1 MKKLLSI
8 LIAVIFGLGLNA
20 QTTAP
25 DFTATDY
32 FGDEIHLYEILE
44 GGQYVLLHVNTR
56 TNGATP
62 TVTPALVEAYKNL
75 GCNQH
80 DVFFVGIVP
89 NGTTSATQKYVEEY
103 GIEFP
108 MIHNTDD
115 SYGMEGP
122 AMDIWQA
129 LQCEMPT
136 TMLIA
141 PDKSIAIDD
150 IASIETAEDV
160 ITALAA
166 FGIQEYECGE
176 EPETAEP
183 IIDITV
189 GEVTYTTVEATFTPV
204 GECASYIILLSTE
217 AEMQQWITWMGASL
231 EQLIES
237 WGGKKTGT
245 AKSTWNKL
253 VPNTEYTLY
262 ALSKDAEG
270 NTIQLDTKKVS
281 TAILGGEG
289 ISVIDLNVEV
299 KTNTSVFV
307 TATPNEET
315 AEYHYILIEKL
326 YADSIGVDS
335 TMSIIYAD
343 PYALY
348 LVDEWEWIDL
358 RPETEYLAIAQG
370 KNVKGEW
377 GEITKVEFVTTIDG
391 TIEIVENNFNIYP
404 NPATSEVRISS
415 SMNGE
420 ANVSIYDMTGRCVKE
435 VRVADISNA
444 TINVSD
450 INKGVYFIN
459 VDGNVEKI
467 IIK

>member
-262 ALSKDAEG
+262 ALSKDADG

-289 ISVIDLNVEV
+289 VSVIDVKVEV
-299 KTNTSVFV
+299 KTTTSVFV

-315 AEYHYILIEKL
+315 SEYHYILIEKL

-335 TMSIIYAD
+335 TMQILHED

-348 LVDEWEWIDL
+348 DIDEWEWIDL
-358 RPETEYLAIAQG
+358 TAETEYFAIAQG
-370 KNVKGEW
+370 KNVNGEW
-377 GEITKVEFVTTIDG
+377 GEITKIEFKTTLEG

-404 NPATSEVRISS
+404 NPATTSIIIEGAEEGMARIF
-415 SMNGE
+415 
-420 ANVSIYDMTGRCVKE
+420 DMTGRCVKE
-435 VRVADISNA
+435 V
-444 TINVSD
+444 NVVD
-450 INKGVYFIN
+450 NTTVNIEDLNKGVYIIN
-459 VDGNVEKI
+459 INNKVEKLVV
-467 IIK
+467 K

>member
-141 PDKSIAIDD
+141 PDKSIALDD

-262 ALSKDAEG
+262 ALSKDADG

-289 ISVIDLNVEV
+289 VSVIDVKVEV
-299 KTNTSVFV
+299 KTTTSVFV

-315 AEYHYILIEKL
+315 SEYHYILIEKL

-335 TMSIIYAD
+335 TMQILHED

-348 LVDEWEWIDL
+348 DIDEWEWIDL
-358 RPETEYLAIAQG
+358 SAETEYFAIAQG
-370 KNVKGEW
+370 KNVNGEW
-377 GEITKVEFVTTIDG
+377 GKITKIEFKTTLEG

-404 NPATSEVRISS
+404 NPATTSIIIEGAEEGMARIF
-415 SMNGE
+415 
-420 ANVSIYDMTGRCVKE
+420 DMTGRCVKE
-435 VRVADISNA
+435 V
-444 TINVSD
+444 NVVD
-450 INKGVYFIN
+450 NTTVNIEDLNKGVYIIN
-459 VDGNVEKI
+459 INNKVEKLVV
-467 IIK
+467 K

>member
-80 DVFFVGIVP
+80 DVFFVGVVP
-89 NGTTSATQKYVEEY
+89 NGTSGITKKYVEEY

-115 SYGMEGP
+115 SNGMEGP

-141 PDKSIAIDD
+141 PDKSIVLDD

-176 EPETAEP
+176 EPEGTEP

-204 GECASYIILLSTE
+204 GECASYIILLGTE
-217 AEMQQWITWMGASL
+217 AEMQQWITWMGMSL
-231 EQLIES
+231 EQLVES

-253 VPNTEYTLY
+253 IPNTEYTLY
-262 ALSKDAEG
+262 ALSKDADG

-289 ISVIDLNVEV
+289 VSVIDVKVEV
-299 KTNTSVFV
+299 KTTTSVFV

-326 YADSIGVDS
+326 YADSIGMDS
-335 TMSIIYAD
+335 TMQIIYED

-348 LVDEWEWIDL
+348 DVDEWEWIDL
-358 RPETEYLAIAQG
+358 KAETEYFAIAQG
-370 KNVKGEW
+370 KNVNGEW
-377 GEITKVEFVTTIDG
+377 GEITKVEFKTTLEG
-391 TIEIVENNFNIYP
+391 TMEIVENNFNIYP
-404 NPATSEVRISS
+404 NPATTAIIIESAEEGMARIF
-415 SMNGE
+415 
-420 ANVSIYDMTGRCVKE
+420 DMTGRCVKE
-435 VRVADISNA
+435 V
-444 TINVSD
+444 NVVD
-450 INKGVYFIN
+450 NTTVNIEDLNKGVYIIN
-459 VDGNVEKI
+459 INNKVEKLLV
-467 IIK
+467 K

>member
-80 DVFFVGIVP
+80 DVFFVGVVP
-89 NGTTSATQKYVEEY
+89 NGSSSITKKYVEEY

-115 SYGMEGP
+115 SNGMEGP

-141 PDKSIAIDD
+141 PDKSIVLDD
-150 IASIETAEDV
+150 IASIDAAEDV
-160 ITALAA
+160 IAALAA

-204 GECASYIILLSTE
+204 GECASYIILLGTE
-217 AEMQQWITWMGASL
+217 AEMQQWIAWMGMSL
-231 EQLIES
+231 EQLVES
-237 WGGKKTGT
+237 WGGKKTGA

-253 VPNTEYTLY
+253 IPNTEYTLY

-289 ISVIDLNVEV
+289 VSVIDVKVEV
-299 KTNTSVFV
+299 KTTTSVFV

-315 AEYHYILIEKL
+315 SEYHYILIEKL

-335 TMSIIYAD
+335 TMQILHED

-348 LVDEWEWIDL
+348 DIDEWEWIDL
-358 RPETEYLAIAQG
+358 SAETEYFAIAQG
-370 KNVKGEW
+370 KNVNGEW
-377 GEITKVEFVTTIDG
+377 GEITKIEFKTTLEG

-404 NPATSEVRISS
+404 NPATTSIIIEGAEEGMARIF
-415 SMNGE
+415 
-420 ANVSIYDMTGRCVKE
+420 DMTGRCVKE
-435 VRVADISNA
+435 V
-444 TINVSD
+444 NVVD
-450 INKGVYFIN
+450 NTTVNIEDLNKGVYIIN
-459 VDGNVEKI
+459 INNKVEKLVV
-467 IIK
+467 K

>member
-141 PDKSIAIDD
+141 PDKSIALDD

-262 ALSKDAEG
+262 ALSKDADG

-289 ISVIDLNVEV
+289 VSVIDVKVEV
-299 KTNTSVFV
+299 KTTTSVFV

-315 AEYHYILIEKL
+315 SEYHYILIEKL
-326 YADSIGVDS
+326 YADSIGADS
-335 TMSIIYAD
+335 TMQILHED

-348 LVDEWEWIDL
+348 DIDEWEWIDL
-358 RPETEYLAIAQG
+358 SAETEYFAIAQG
-370 KNVKGEW
+370 KNVNGEW
-377 GEITKVEFVTTIDG
+377 GEITKVEFKTTLEG

-404 NPATSEVRISS
+404 NPATTSIIIEGAEEGMARIF
-415 SMNGE
+415 
-420 ANVSIYDMTGRCVKE
+420 DMTGRCVKE
-435 VRVADISNA
+435 V
-444 TINVSD
+444 NVVD
-450 INKGVYFIN
+450 NTTVNIEDLNKGVYIIN
-459 VDGNVEKI
+459 INNKVEKLVVE
-467 IIK
+467 

>member
-141 PDKSIAIDD
+141 PDKSIALDD

-262 ALSKDAEG
+262 ALSKDADG

-289 ISVIDLNVEV
+289 VSIIDLKVEV
-299 KTNTSVFV
+299 KTTTSVFV

-315 AEYHYILIEKL
+315 SEYHYILIEKL

-335 TMSIIYAD
+335 TMQIIYED

-348 LVDEWEWIDL
+348 LVDEWEWVDL
-358 RPETEYLAIAQG
+358 TAETEYFAIAQG
-370 KNVKGEW
+370 KNVNGEW
-377 GEITKVEFVTTIDG
+377 GEITKVEFKTTLEG
-391 TIEIVENNFNIYP
+391 AIEIVENSFNIYP
-404 NPATSEVRISS
+404 NPATTSIIIEGAEEGMARIF
-415 SMNGE
+415 
-420 ANVSIYDMTGRCVKE
+420 DMTGRCVKE
-435 VRVADISNA
+435 V
-444 TINVSD
+444 NVVD
-450 INKGVYFIN
+450 NTTVNLEDLNKGVYIIN
-459 VDGNVEKI
+459 INNKVEKLVV
-467 IIK
+467 K

>member
-141 PDKSIAIDD
+141 PDKSIALDD

-262 ALSKDAEG
+262 ALSKDADG

-289 ISVIDLNVEV
+289 VSVIDVKVEV
-299 KTNTSVFV
+299 KTTTSVFV

-315 AEYHYILIEKL
+315 SEYHYILIEKL

-335 TMSIIYAD
+335 TMQILHED

-348 LVDEWEWIDL
+348 DIDEWEWIDL
-358 RPETEYLAIAQG
+358 TAETEYFAIAQG
-370 KNVKGEW
+370 KNVNGEW
-377 GEITKVEFVTTIDG
+377 GEITKVEFKTTLEG

-404 NPATSEVRISS
+404 NPATTSIIIEGAEEGMARIF
-415 SMNGE
+415 
-420 ANVSIYDMTGRCVKE
+420 DMTGRCVKE
-435 VRVADISNA
+435 V
-444 TINVSD
+444 NVVD
-450 INKGVYFIN
+450 NTTVNIEDLNKGVYIIN
-459 VDGNVEKI
+459 INNKVEKLVVE
-467 IIK
+467 

>member
-141 PDKSIAIDD
+141 PDKSIALDD

-262 ALSKDAEG
+262 ALSKDADG

-289 ISVIDLNVEV
+289 VSVIDVKVEV
-299 KTNTSVFV
+299 KTTTSVFV

-335 TMSIIYAD
+335 TMQIIYED

-358 RPETEYLAIAQG
+358 TAETEYFAIAQG
-370 KNVKGEW
+370 KNVNGEW
-377 GEITKVEFVTTIDG
+377 GEITKVEFKTTLEG
-391 TIEIVENNFNIYP
+391 AIEIIENSFNIYP
-404 NPATSEVRISS
+404 NPATTSIIIEGAEEGMARIF
-415 SMNGE
+415 
-420 ANVSIYDMTGRCVKE
+420 DMTGRCVKE
-435 VRVADISNA
+435 V
-444 TINVSD
+444 NVVD
-450 INKGVYFIN
+450 NTTVNLEDLNKGVYIIN
-459 VDGNVEKI
+459 INNKVEKLVV
-467 IIK
+467 K

>member
-141 PDKSIAIDD
+141 PDKSIALDD

-262 ALSKDAEG
+262 ALSKDADG

-289 ISVIDLNVEV
+289 VSVIDVKVEV
-299 KTNTSVFV
+299 KTTTSVFV

-315 AEYHYILIEKL
+315 SEYHYILIEKL

-335 TMSIIYAD
+335 TMQILHED

-348 LVDEWEWIDL
+348 DIDEWEWIDL
-358 RPETEYLAIAQG
+358 TAETEYFAIAQG
-370 KNVKGEW
+370 KNVNGEW
-377 GEITKVEFVTTIDG
+377 GEITKVEFKTTLEG
-391 TIEIVENNFNIYP
+391 AIEIVENSFNIYP
-404 NPATSEVRISS
+404 NPATTSIIIEGAEEGMARIF
-415 SMNGE
+415 
-420 ANVSIYDMTGRCVKE
+420 DMTGRCVKE
-435 VRVADISNA
+435 V
-444 TINVSD
+444 NVVD
-450 INKGVYFIN
+450 NTTVNLEDLNKGVYIIN
-459 VDGNVEKI
+459 INNKVEKLVVE
-467 IIK
+467 

>member
-44 GGQYVLLHVNTR
+44 DGQYVLLHVNTR

-150 IASIETAEDV
+150 IASTETAEDV
-160 ITALAA
+160 ITALSA

-231 EQLIES
+231 EQLVES

-245 AKSTWNKL
+245 ASSTWNKL

-270 NTIQLDTKKVS
+270 NTIQMDTKKVS
-281 TAILGGEG
+281 TAVLGGEG

-315 AEYHYILIEKL
+315 AEYHYILIEKA

>member
-141 PDKSIAIDD
+141 PDKSIVLDD
-150 IASIETAEDV
+150 IASIDSAEDV
-160 ITALAA
+160 ITALSA

-289 ISVIDLNVEV
+289 ISVIDLQV
-299 KTNTSVFV
+299 KVTSNTSVFV

-326 YADSIGVDS
+326 YADSIGADS

>member
-141 PDKSIAIDD
+141 PDKSIALDD

-262 ALSKDAEG
+262 ALSKDADG

-289 ISVIDLNVEV
+289 VSVIDVKVEV
-299 KTNTSVFV
+299 KTTTSVFV

-315 AEYHYILIEKL
+315 SEYHYILIEKL

-335 TMSIIYAD
+335 TMQILHED

-348 LVDEWEWIDL
+348 DIDEWEWIDL
-358 RPETEYLAIAQG
+358 SAETEYFAIAQG
-370 KNVKGEW
+370 KNVNGEW
-377 GEITKVEFVTTIDG
+377 GEITKIEFKTTLEG

-404 NPATSEVRISS
+404 NPATTSIIIEGAEEGMARIF
-415 SMNGE
+415 
-420 ANVSIYDMTGRCVKE
+420 DMTGRCVKE
-435 VRVADISNA
+435 V
-444 TINVSD
+444 NVVD
-450 INKGVYFIN
+450 NTTVNIEDLNKGVYIIN
-459 VDGNVEKI
+459 INNKVEKLVVE
-467 IIK
+467 

>member
-44 GGQYVLLHVNTR
+44 DGQYVLLHVNTR

-80 DVFFVGIVP
+80 DVFFVGVVP
-89 NGTTSATQKYVEEY
+89 NGSSGITKKYVEEY

-115 SYGMEGP
+115 SNGMEGP

-141 PDKSIAIDD
+141 PDKSIVLDD
-150 IASIETAEDV
+150 IASIDAAEDV
-160 ITALAA
+160 IAALAA

-262 ALSKDAEG
+262 ALSKDADG

-289 ISVIDLNVEV
+289 VSIIDLKVEV
-299 KTNTSVFV
+299 KTTTSVFV

-335 TMSIIYAD
+335 TMQIIYED

-348 LVDEWEWIDL
+348 LVDEWEWVDL
-358 RPETEYLAIAQG
+358 TAETEYFAIAQG
-370 KNVKGEW
+370 KNVNGEW
-377 GEITKVEFVTTIDG
+377 GEITKVEFKTTLEG
-391 TIEIVENNFNIYP
+391 AIEIIENNFNIYP
-404 NPATSEVRISS
+404 NPATTSIIIKGAEEGMARIF
-415 SMNGE
+415 
-420 ANVSIYDMTGRCVKE
+420 DMTGRCVKE
-435 VRVADISNA
+435 V
-444 TINVSD
+444 NVVD
-450 INKGVYFIN
+450 NTTVNLEDLNKGVYIIN
-459 VDGNVEKI
+459 INNKVEKLVV
-467 IIK
+467 K

>member
-141 PDKSIAIDD
+141 PDKSIALDD

-253 VPNTEYTLY
+253 IPNTEYTLY

-289 ISVIDLNVEV
+289 VSIIDLKVEV
-299 KTNTSVFV
+299 KTTTSVFV

-315 AEYHYILIEKL
+315 SEYHYILIEKL

-335 TMSIIYAD
+335 TMQILHED

-348 LVDEWEWIDL
+348 DIDEWEWIDL
-358 RPETEYLAIAQG
+358 TAETEYFAIAQG
-370 KNVKGEW
+370 KNVNGEW
-377 GEITKVEFVTTIDG
+377 GEITKIEFKTTLEG

-404 NPATSEVRISS
+404 NPATTSIIIEGAEEGMARIF
-415 SMNGE
+415 
-420 ANVSIYDMTGRCVKE
+420 DMTGRCVKE
-435 VRVADISNA
+435 V
-444 TINVSD
+444 NVVD
-450 INKGVYFIN
+450 NTTVNIEDLNKGVYIIN
-459 VDGNVEKI
+459 INNKVEKLVV
-467 IIK
+467 K

>member
-141 PDKSIAIDD
+141 PDKSIALDD

-262 ALSKDAEG
+262 ALSKDADG

-289 ISVIDLNVEV
+289 VSIIDLKVEV
-299 KTNTSVFV
+299 KTTTSVFV

-315 AEYHYILIEKL
+315 SEYHYILIEKL

-335 TMSIIYAD
+335 TMQILHED

-348 LVDEWEWIDL
+348 DIDEWEWIDL
-358 RPETEYLAIAQG
+358 SAETEYFAIPQG
-370 KNVKGEW
+370 KNVNGEW
-377 GEITKVEFVTTIDG
+377 GEITKIEFKTTLEG

-404 NPATSEVRISS
+404 NPATTSIIIEGAEEGMARIF
-415 SMNGE
+415 
-420 ANVSIYDMTGRCVKE
+420 DMTGRCVKE
-435 VRVADISNA
+435 V
-444 TINVSD
+444 NVVD
-450 INKGVYFIN
+450 NTTVNIEDLNKGVYIIN
-459 VDGNVEKI
+459 INNKVEKLVV
-467 IIK
+467 K